1 MYLDR
6 VCVSVVSHRQA
17 PLVRSL
23 LDDLA
28 AHCREAVEVILTLNV
43 DEPLPFE
50 VTDFGYPI
58 ELVRNHS
65 PRGFGANHNAA
76 FRRCQR
82 RTFCVLN
89 PDIRLATN
97 LFPALIEELERDRTG
112 VVAPRIV
119 DPSGR
124 TEDSARRFPTL
135 WSLMA
140 KALGLANALDYE
152 IGPLSFSPDW
162 IAGMFMLF
170 GSDAFRAVGGFDE
183 KYFLYYEDVDIC
195 ARLRAADYV
204 VRLVPAV
211 SAVHHARR
219 ASRSDWRHRAW
230 HLQSIARY
238 LLTTGRSAART
249 LPATR
254 GNH

>member
-1 MYLDR
+1 MNQDR
-6 VCVSVVSHRQA
+6 VCVSVVSHLQA
-17 PLVRSL
+17 GLVKSL

-28 AHCREAVEVILTLNV
+28 AHCRDAVEVILTVNV

-50 VTDFGYPI
+50 VADFGYPI
-58 ELVRNHS
+58 ELVRNDT

-76 FRRCQR
+76 FCLCQR

-89 PDIRLATN
+89 PDIRLAAN
-97 LFPALIEELERDRTG
+97 LFPALLEELELDRAG

-119 DPSGR
+119 DPAGR

-135 WSLMA
+135 RSLAA
-140 KALGLANALDYE
+140 KALGCANALDYE
-152 IGPLSFSPDW
+152 IGSSPFSPDW

-170 GSDAFRAVGGFDE
+170 ASHAFRAVGGFDA

-195 ARLRAADYV
+195 ARLRAADYD
-204 VRLVPAV
+204 VRLVPAA
-211 SAVHHARR
+211 SAIHDARR

-230 HLQSIARY
+230 HLRSILRY
-238 LLTTGRSAART
+238 LFTSGRSA
-249 LPATR
+249 TR
-254 GNH
+254 RL